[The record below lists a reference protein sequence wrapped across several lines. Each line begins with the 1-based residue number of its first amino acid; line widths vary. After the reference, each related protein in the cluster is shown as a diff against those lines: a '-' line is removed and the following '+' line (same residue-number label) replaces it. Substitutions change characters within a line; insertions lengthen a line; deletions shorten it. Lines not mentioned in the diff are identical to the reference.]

1 MRTLL
6 AALLVCSLG
15 APMASALPIA
25 ATNGVSAPKSAIVV
39 HVTKRAPRARA
50 PRQSRGGGGGG
61 GGIHPLV
68 GSGDY

>member
-1 MRTLL
+1 MRIVF

-25 ATNGVSAPKSAIVV
+25 ATNGVSAPQSAIIL
-39 HVTKRAPRARA
+39 HVTKRAPRARVA
-50 PRQSRGGGGGG
+50 RQSRGG

>member
-1 MRTLL
+1 MRMVF

-39 HVTKRAPRARA
+39 HVTKRTQRARVA
-50 PRQSRGGGGGG
+50 RQSRSGGGG